1 MRFLIIFLFFFST
14 TQTFSQKRDYK
25 KYDKAIKLFQEK
37 DLEKSKNLLFKIIE
51 KNTEWDKPFI
61 LLSNIYIIENDLYA
75 SAKTLL
81 NIYDIQKP
89 SDYLGIDKIAKDF
102 YKNGF
107 YSEALYYFNIVCKL
121 DSNYCKEKTSFYI
134 KNCDFAISEM
144 NDAISDPVSFNPINI
159 GPSINSS
166 MSEIGPAITSDNN
179 KIVFTRRVE
188 DKDKKPQEDFY
199 FSEKKN
205 NEWQKAIAYPYPLNT
220 NNNEG
225 ALSFSSDQ
233 SLIIYTAC
241 NREDGFGSCDLY
253 YGFNNLDNL
262 EFYNLG
268 KSVNSKYW
276 DSQACF
282 SSDRKYLYFVS
293 NRPGGYGGTDIWI
306 SEITKNGFSPAYNAG
321 PLINTNKD
329 EMSPFIHA
337 DNLNLYFSSNGHV
350 GMGDYDLFLSKR
362 EGIQSKWQNP
372 KNLGY
377 PINDHKSQ
385 NSLIVSSD
393 GKTAYFNSSF
403 DGYGLDDIFYFDLP
417 DDIQATPLNNIELDI
432 IISKI
437 GDEIILNNVHF
448 SNNSYTLND
457 SSKFELNKLSEYLIN
472 YKIKIN
478 IEGHTDSNG
487 DSYLNLVL
495 SNNRAKS
502 VYDYMI
508 SMGVSQTQMSYS
520 GYGDSRPIAENNTE
534 EGRAINRRT
543 SFVII
548 D

>member
-1 MRFLIIFLFFFST
+1 M
-14 TQTFSQKRDYK
+14 
-25 KYDKAIKLFQEK
+25 
-37 DLEKSKNLLFKIIE
+37 
-51 KNTEWDKPFI
+51 
-61 LLSNIYIIENDLYA
+61 
-75 SAKTLL
+75 
-81 NIYDIQKP
+81 
-89 SDYLGIDKIAKDF
+89 
-102 YKNGF
+102 
-107 YSEALYYFNIVCKL
+107 
-121 DSNYCKEKTSFYI
+121 YCKEKIKFYI
-134 KNCDFAISEM
+134 KNCDFAISEI
-144 NDAISDPVSFNPINI
+144 NDNISDPVSFNPINI

-188 DKDKKPQEDFY
+188 EKDKKPQEDFY
-199 FSEKKN
+199 FSEKIN
-205 NEWQKAIAYPYPLNT
+205 NEWQKAVAFPYPLNT
-220 NNNEG
+220 NDNEG

-253 YGFNNLDNL
+253 YGYNNLDHL

-268 KSVNSKYW
+268 KSVNSKFW

-306 SEITKNGFSPAYNAG
+306 SEITKNGFALAYNAG
-321 PLINTNKD
+321 PVINTKKD

-337 DNLNLYFSSNGHV
+337 DNLNLYFSSKGHV
-350 GMGDYDLFLSKR
+350 GMGDYDLFLSNR
-362 EGIQSKWQNP
+362 DSITSKWKKP
-372 KNLGY
+372 KNIGY

-385 NSLIVSSD
+385 NSMIVSSD

-403 DGYGLDDIFYFDLP
+403 EGYGSDDIFYFDLP
-417 DDIQATPLNNIELDI
+417 DNIQATPLNNIELDI
-432 IISKI
+432 IVSKI
-437 GDEIILNNVHF
+437 GEEIILKNVHF
-448 SNNSYTLND
+448 SNNSYVLND
-457 SSKFELNKLSEYLIN
+457 SSKIELNKLSDYLIN
-472 YKIKIN
+472 YNIKIK

-487 DSYLNLVL
+487 DSNLNLVL

-502 VYDYMI
+502 VNDYLI
-508 SMGVSQTQMSYS
+508 SNGVEQNQLIFS
-520 GYGDSRPIAENNTE
+520 GYGDSRPIADNNSK

-543 SFVII
+543 SFIII